1 MHIKVKD
8 NKELVRDD
16 VSKAILNTDNESL
29 NLYRARRNREKMLED
44 VVSKYDNLQNEVSEI
59 KQLLRTFIEKNKT

>member
-8 NKELVRDD
+8 NKDLVRDD

-44 VVSKYDNLQNEVSEI
+44 IVGKYDDLQNEVSEI

>member
-8 NKELVRDD
+8 NNELVRDD

-29 NLYRARRNREKMLED
+29 NLYRARRNRERMIED
-44 VVSKYDNLQNEVSEI
+44 IAGKYDALHDEVNEI

>member
-8 NKELVRDD
+8 NNELVRDD

-44 VVSKYDNLQNEVSEI
+44 IVGKYDDLQNEVSEI